1 MKILYLGLDPSRY
14 RYQGELTHL
23 PIIKIVPRP
32 FDEKMK
38 AAFEQLS
45 DYSHVI
51 FTSRSAVSLYKE
63 YALKAG
69 CWEAQLQEK
78 NYICV
83 GKATATSVSEHGLI
97 PNFIAKEETAEGMA
111 ALLATLDLRQAR
123 FFFPRSAQGRT
134 VLFAYFIEK
143 SLPFFSID
151 LYDTIANEVQIP
163 NLEDFDEIVFT
174 SPSTVKAFFDR
185 VHKSSV
191 PAKCRALGPIT
202 EKFLHDRS

>member
-111 ALLATLDLRQAR
+111 ALLATLDRHK
-123 FFFPRSAQGRT
+123 GE
-134 VLFAYFIEK
+134 LFC
-143 SLPFFSID
+143 SLILSKRACLF
-151 LYDTIANEVQIP
+151 
-163 NLEDFDEIVFT
+163 
-174 SPSTVKAFFDR
+174 SPST
-185 VHKSSV
+185 SM
-191 PAKCRALGPIT
+191 IQ
-202 EKFLHDRS
+202 